1 MFELNGNPVSLE
13 DIQNKANEKGYDVD
27 TYINF
32 LKKQGLVEKTSDV
45 ATQDAPVTSTSD
57 MASNSEDIS
66 LDSLD
71 PESFL
76 NSSQN
81 LFDTKELEEKDI
93 SSYQKISNSFSN
105 ALPQLK
111 EAFYGTKGW
120 LIDMAARTA
129 AIPGVSSEAM
139 KEVVYKDSIVNN
151 FKKN

>member
-81 LFDTKELEEKDI
+81 LFDTKRIRRK
-93 SSYQKISNSFSN
+93 
-105 ALPQLK
+105 
-111 EAFYGTKGW
+111 
-120 LIDMAARTA
+120 RH
-129 AIPGVSSEAM
+129 
-139 KEVVYKDSIVNN
+139 
-151 FKKN
+151 